1 VAQYLAF
8 ASQNRELE
16 KAARQLSMPVDAEL
30 AEAAAASEADLSGDV
45 VGSSKAFLEHLSTLR
60 SVADHDVSLLVLGEP
75 GSGKETAARLLHLW
89 SRRAS
94 GPFVTL
100 SCASLQDVLLEME
113 LFGYGRKAA
122 IPGMGGALEGK
133 IGRIQQADQGTLF
146 LDEIGDLSL
155 RAQAKLLRVLEAQ
168 EVEPLG
174 GEKPVKVNVRLI
186 AAAKKDLKSLLD
198 DGLFRQDLYYRL
210 AAFVVHVPPLRER
223 GEDVSALAR
232 TFLVRK
238 AESIGILPPRVSPA
252 AGELLQAYPWPGN
265 IRELKHFMEQAI
277 TMGARKLVT
286 PEDLPKELRQ
296 LSPAV
301 PVVRLPLSTVEAN
314 HIEKVLAFCRGNVRM
329 AARVLGIATSTLYEK
344 IKRYGLEDD
353 VIKSRKHRRAL
364 KAGLDPESL
373 EEEGDLLDEAEEA
386 DEEDE

>member
-1 VAQYLAF
+1 
-8 ASQNRELE
+8 
-16 KAARQLSMPVDAEL
+16 M
-30 AEAAAASEADLSGDV
+30 
-45 VGSSKAFLEHLSTLR
+45 
-60 SVADHDVSLLVLGEP
+60 
-75 GSGKETAARLLHLW
+75 
-89 SRRAS
+89 
-94 GPFVTL
+94 
-100 SCASLQDVLLEME
+100 
-113 LFGYGRKAA
+113 
-122 IPGMGGALEGK
+122 
-133 IGRIQQADQGTLF
+133 
-146 LDEIGDLSL
+146 
-155 RAQAKLLRVLEAQ
+155 
-168 EVEPLG
+168 
-174 GEKPVKVNVRLI
+174 
-186 AAAKKDLKSLLD
+186 
-198 DGLFRQDLYYRL
+198 LFR
-210 AAFVVHVPPLRER
+210 
-223 GEDVSALAR
+223 S
-232 TFLVRK
+232 
-238 AESIGILPPRVSPA
+238 
-252 AGELLQAYPWPGN
+252 
-265 IRELKHFMEQAI
+265 KHFMEQAI